1 MAPRPRAMA
10 PPPSQGPGGIS
21 LGDQLRQMPSSSR
34 PRDGGEWIRRGG
46 GSLDPRLARHAR
58 FDLRRVPDQ
67 CGRRCRHRARPSPGR
82 LAGFRGSGVEA
93 KGHPAPGDCPTD
105 VAAAVG
111 EMCPCAGKTLP
122 NDSVQPW
129 KNHGQYVSCVVRFRN
144 ALRKAGCFADDSVRR
159 TLARCA
165 ARSTCGKADAVVC
178 CFSDAGACND
188 ASPGDGTAA
197 GTCSNDLTMACDGD
211 AGCTKTRARI
221 ARDEASCAAAGGTNG
236 GSASVCVACTTT
248 TTSTS
253 TTTTTTLP

>member
-1 MAPRPRAMA
+1 MRSATGLFVLVGCVAFCSA
-10 PPPSQGPGGIS
+10 
-21 LGDQLRQMPSSSR
+21 
-34 PRDGGEWIRRGG
+34 
-46 GSLDPRLARHAR
+46 
-58 FDLRRVPDQ
+58 
-67 CGRRCRHRARPSPGR
+67 
-82 LAGFRGSGVEA
+82 VEA

-197 GTCSNDLTMACDGD
+197 GTCSNDPTMACDGD

-221 ARDEASCAAAGGTNG
+221 ARDEASCTAAGGTNG

-253 TTTTTTLP
+253 TTTTTTTLP

>member
-1 MAPRPRAMA
+1 MRSATGLFVLVGCVAFCSA
-10 PPPSQGPGGIS
+10 
-21 LGDQLRQMPSSSR
+21 
-34 PRDGGEWIRRGG
+34 
-46 GSLDPRLARHAR
+46 
-58 FDLRRVPDQ
+58 
-67 CGRRCRHRARPSPGR
+67 
-82 LAGFRGSGVEA
+82 VEA

-188 ASPGDGTAA
+188 ASPGDGTAT
-197 GTCSNDLTMACDGD
+197 GTCSNNPTMACDGD
-211 AGCTKTRARI
+211 ARSRRGELYGSRWDERRFGERLRCVHDDHDQYEHHDDNHAAI
-221 ARDEASCAAAGGTNG
+221 AVG
-236 GSASVCVACTTT
+236 GSPRTVGRTVVSAARPPSPDARSAHPPAGAAPRCSCVRRDGGRCPGVR
-248 TTSTS
+248 SR
-253 TTTTTTLP
+253 